1 MVPKLV
7 CMLEKEKCETEEGE
21 RRSSEKKPEPYTGHP
36 AVADGQRSRCA
47 LKMRLTCSF
56 PRSHRQIKNGS
67 L

>member
-36 AVADGQRSRCA
+36 AVADG
-47 LKMRLTCSF
+47 
-56 PRSHRQIKNGS
+56 
-67 L
+67 